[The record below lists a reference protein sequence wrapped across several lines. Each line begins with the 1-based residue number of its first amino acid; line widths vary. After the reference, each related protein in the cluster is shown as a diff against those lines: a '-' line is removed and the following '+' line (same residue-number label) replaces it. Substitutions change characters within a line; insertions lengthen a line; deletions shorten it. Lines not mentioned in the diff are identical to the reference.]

1 MSGCS
6 AEMLRLSDKKSDSAP
21 YRICTKLKDSSCS
34 ADFLTTMSIW
44 SPFPGHKPLELRK
57 TYRFSLLVVI
67 GQITDVPESLNLS
80 PSGAVVELSKLLET
94 VSH

>member
-1 MSGCS
+1 MLAASS
-6 AEMLRLSDKKSDSAP
+6 TAESKESDSAP
-21 YRICTKLKDSSCS
+21 YRICTKLKDSSSS